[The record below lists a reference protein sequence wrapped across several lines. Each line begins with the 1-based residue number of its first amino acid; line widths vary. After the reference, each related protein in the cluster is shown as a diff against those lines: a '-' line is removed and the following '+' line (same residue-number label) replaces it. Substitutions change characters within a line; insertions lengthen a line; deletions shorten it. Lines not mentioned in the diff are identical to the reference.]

1 MQASFNCPN
10 CSNVLQAES
19 TWSGQQTQCPYCKNM
34 IVIPSFP
41 STAPAGAVP
50 PINTMGYAPLAGVN
64 KYFFLVRIFN
74 ALFDSFRS
82 MALFRVL
89 GNSKN
94 ALIKIGAIS
103 YAILGILLFIVACI
117 RSADVSSAWG
127 EIFKG
132 MAFMAGLIVFSV
144 CGMYM
149 FKLYDD
155 LFAKGKPYSIP
166 QAFLNTTAAISL
178 CACLYYVVWGISETC
193 MADNGLV
200 PLYKNLRLFMIFF
213 PVMIVS
219 FAPSAI
225 SISTGDQSSVDNAIG
240 IGYFA
245 AKTALFT
252 VPFIWFY
259 DAAYRIVNMLIH
271 LGADKS
277 KFADAYS
284 VSSSGLPEGI
294 LYPVYIYIAYLIFDF
309 VISAIKSF
317 MDAKSN

>member
-34 IVIPSFP
+34 IVIPSFS

-64 KYFFLVRIFN
+64 KDFFLVRIFN

-82 MALFRVL
+82 MALFKVL

-155 LFAKGKPYSIP
+155 LFAKSKPYSIP

>member
-64 KYFFLVRIFN
+64 KDFFLVRIFN

-155 LFAKGKPYSIP
+155 LFAKSKPYSIP

-225 SISTGDQSSVDNAIG
+225 SISTGDQPSVDNAIG

>member
-64 KYFFLVRIFN
+64 KDFFLVRIFN

-89 GNSKN
+89 GNLKN

-117 RSADVSSAWG
+117 RSADVSSVWG

-149 FKLYDD
+149 FKLYDN
-155 LFAKGKPYSIP
+155 LFAKSKPYSIP

-225 SISTGDQSSVDNAIG
+225 SISTGDQPSVDNAIG

>member
-1 MQASFNCPN
+1 MQASFNCPK

-19 TWSGQQTQCPYCKNM
+19 SWSGQQTQCPYCKNM
-34 IVIPSFP
+34 IVIPSFA
-41 STAPAGAVP
+41 STSQPTMAIPGNPVGLP
-50 PINTMGYAPLAGVN
+50 QVSSIN
-64 KYFFLVRIFN
+64 KDFFLVRMFN
-74 ALFDSFRS
+74 ALFNTLRAT
-82 MALFRVL
+82 ALFQIL
-89 GNSKN
+89 GKSSNI
-94 ALIKIGAIS
+94 LIKIGAIA
-103 YAILGILLFIVACI
+103 YVILGILLFIVACI
-117 RSADVSSAWG
+117 RSADVSSAWS

-132 MAFMAGLIVFSV
+132 MAIMAGLLVFSV

-155 LFAKGKPYSIP
+155 LFAKGKPYTIP
-166 QAFLNTTAAISL
+166 GAFLNSTAAISM
-178 CACLYYVVWGISETC
+178 CACLYYIVWGITETC

-213 PVMIVS
+213 PIMIVS
-219 FAPSAI
+219 FAPSSI
-225 SISTGDQSSVDNAIG
+225 SISSGEQSSVENAIG

-252 VPFIWFY
+252 VPFLWFY

-277 KFADAYS
+277 KFVEAYN
-284 VSSSGLPEGI
+284 VSCNNLPEGI
-294 LYPVYIYIAYLIFDF
+294 LYPVYVYIAYLLFDF